1 MKITNKTI
9 LNFANL
15 QLGGKHLPVKV
26 AFAISTNAE
35 AIGGALKAYNE
46 QRNAMIEKYVEKDKK
61 GNPVIKENGTYDIK
75 DEEAWNKEIDEL
87 LDAEAE
93 VAVTTIKMKDLAKCD
108 EAGFDSLNLSEISM
122 LRFMVES

>member
-1 MKITNKTI
+1 MKIKNKTI
-9 LNFANL
+9 LDFAGL
-15 QLGGKHLPVKV
+15 KLGGKHLPVKV

-46 QRNAMIEKYVEKDKK
+46 QRNAMIEKYVKKDKK

-93 VAVTTIKMKDLAKCD
+93 VAITTIKMKDLAKCD
-108 EAGFDSLNLSEISM
+108 EGGFDSLNLAEISM
-122 LRFMVES
+122 LRFMIES